1 MIGEKVFLRPVEF
14 KDVDILQSI
23 ENNTDLWHLSN
34 TLTPFSRFAI
44 EQYIIEASTRDI
56 YNLKQLR
63 LMIAENQTKQVVG
76 DYPISSA
83 ELVADKLEVYYF
95 HRTARCY
102 SCNTAG
108 KYVSDLIIGTY
119 GEQIKDGRI
128 IFKELNVELPENK
141 ELARKY
147 QATGSSLYINRII
160 RGQDNIEQETKI
172 WRLLGNEQQFKSY
185 LENKINSYLGI

>member
-1 MIGEKVFLRPVEF
+1 MKKNISIILFLFLSLVLTGCSQ
-14 KDVDILQSI
+14 KTTTDNGITK
-23 ENNTDLWHLSN
+23 NTDQAKN
-34 TLTPFSRFAI
+34 A
-44 EQYIIEASTRDI
+44 
-56 YNLKQLR
+56 
-63 LMIAENQTKQVVG
+63 NQTKQVVG

>member
-1 MIGEKVFLRPVEF
+1 MRKNASIILLLFLAL
-14 KDVDILQSI
+14 ILTGCSQKTATD
-23 ENNTDLWHLSN
+23 NGATKNTGQAKN
-34 TLTPFSRFAI
+34 A
-44 EQYIIEASTRDI
+44 
-56 YNLKQLR
+56 
-63 LMIAENQTKQVVG
+63 NQTKQVVD

-108 KYVSDLIIGTY
+108 KYVSDLVIEKY
-119 GEQIKDGRI
+119 SQQIKDGQM

-141 ELARKY
+141 EIAKKY
-147 QATGSSLYINRII
+147 QAAGSSLYINRII
-160 RGQDNIEQETKI
+160 SGQDNIEQEAKI
-172 WRLLGNEQQFKSY
+172 WRLLGDEQQFKSY